1 MKNLRKLRTE
11 RNLSQQKLAKIVGLS
26 QQSINKYE
34 NGQTQPDFQML
45 MQFAEFFHTSI
56 DYLIGY
62 TDNPNSYRTISD
74 IHKEEDDSLSPY
86 IVDKLKKNKSVPLL
100 PTVTT
105 VQETK
110 AFDAISIYETT
121 PKERY
126 HLSMYRK
133 LSPTMQNSL
142 DSFLEDFAPD
152 DDYKEYQRSKNQE
165 S

>member
-11 RNLSQQKLAKIVGLS
+11 RNLSQQKLAKIVGIS

-34 NGQTQPDFQML
+34 NGQTQPDSQML
-45 MQFAEFFHTSI
+45 MQLAEFFHTSI

-74 IHKEEDDSLSPY
+74 IHKDEDAISPY
-86 IVDKLKKNKSVPLL
+86 KVDKLRKNKAAPLI
-100 PTVTT
+100 PPITT
-105 VQETK
+105 LQETK
-110 AFDAISIYETT
+110 AFDPISIYETT

-133 LSPTMQNSL
+133 LNPKMQNSL

-152 DDYKEYQRSKNQE
+152 DDYKEYRKSK
-165 S
+165 

>member
-11 RNLSQQKLAKIVGLS
+11 RSLSQQKLAKIVGIS

-62 TDNPNSYRTISD
+62 TDNPNSYRTFSD
-74 IHKEEDDSLSPY
+74 LQKNNEEGSLSPY
-86 IVDKLKKNKSVPLL
+86 KLDKLKKHKGVTPVP
-100 PTVTT
+100 PITT
-105 VQETK
+105 LQETP
-110 AFDAISIYETT
+110 AFDTISIYETT

-133 LSPTMQNSL
+133 LNPKMQNSL
-142 DSFLEDFAPD
+142 DNFLEEFAPD
-152 DDYKEYQRSKNQE
+152 DDYKDYKKSK
-165 S
+165 